1 MGKITMSQKE
11 LKHYRLAM
19 EVIDGKL
26 SIIDFS
32 IQINKSYRQA
42 QRIIKK
48 IKERGV
54 QGVFHGNT
62 NRVPHNKIPLEL
74 ELKIVDLLKNQYRN
88 FNLTHFREKI
98 KKLEN
103 IEIKKDSLHR
113 IATKHNL
120 VKHPKR
126 RSRRCHKPRP
136 GLPKEGMMIQFDGSN
151 HVWFGEERTDLIAG
165 IDDATGTVVAA
176 EFFYGE
182 TSNNSLKVIREIVDN
197 YGLPESFYMDQAG
210 IYGKK
215 DREWESQISRA
226 FDQTGI
232 QLIIAG
238 SSQAKGRIERLWRTF
253 QDRLVAELEFY
264 NIVDFE
270 EANKFLK
277 ETFIPEYN
285 LQFSID
291 AEEAKTA
298 YRKNVF
304 GDLDIIFCKKIR
316 RKVMVG
322 NVFGWDNI
330 TWVVDEKKC
339 FYGRE
344 ININIHLD
352 GSYSFD
358 IMGRKVQCRV
368 SNKKRLRGF
377 GDKSKLKKSA

>member
-1 MGKITMSQKE
+1 MGKVTMSQKE
-11 LKHYRLAM
+11 LKQYRLGM
-19 EVIDGKL
+19 EVIEGKL
-26 SIIDFS
+26 TIISFAE
-32 IQINKSYRQA
+32 QINKSYRQS
-42 QRIIKK
+42 QRIIQK
-48 IKERGV
+48 IKKNGSLGV
-54 QGVFHGNT
+54 LHGNI
-62 NRVPHNKIPLEL
+62 NRTPHNKTSQKLEEKL
-74 ELKIVDLLKNQYRN
+74 VDLLKNKYRN
-88 FNLTHFREKI
+88 FNLTHFKEKIEELEDIKI
-98 KKLEN
+98 KK
-103 IEIKKDSLHR
+103 DALHT
-113 IATKHNL
+113 IARKHGL

-126 RSRRCHKPRP
+126 RGRRCHKPRP
-136 GLPKEGMMIQFDGSN
+136 RLPKEGMMIQFDGSD
-151 HVWFGEERTDLIAG
+151 HVWFGNERNDLIGG

-253 QDRLVAELEFY
+253 QDRLVTELEFY
-264 NIVDFE
+264 NITTFD
-270 EANKFLK
+270 EANDYLK
-277 ETFIPEYN
+277 NVFIPAYN
-285 LQFSID
+285 FQFSVK
-291 AEEAKTA
+291 AEEPEKA

-304 GDLDIIFCKKIR
+304 GDLNIIFCKKIR
-316 RKVMVG
+316 RKIMVG
-322 NVFGWDNI
+322 NVFSWDNI

-358 IMGRKVQCRV
+358 IMGRKVLCKV
-368 SNKKRLRGF
+368 SNRKRLSDY

>member
-19 EVIDGKL
+19 DVIEGKL
-26 SIIDFS
+26 TIVDFS

-48 IKERGV
+48 IKEKGSL
-54 QGVFHGNT
+54 GALHGNA
-62 NRVPHNKIPLEL
+62 NRIPYNKTPIEL
-74 ELKIVDLLKNQYRN
+74 EVQLVDFLKNKYRN

-98 KKLEN
+98 ESLEN
-103 IEIKKDSLHR
+103 IKIKKDALHT
-113 IATKHNL
+113 IAKKHGL

-126 RSRRCHKPRP
+126 RGRRCHKPRP
-136 GLPKEGMMIQFDGSN
+136 RLAKEGMMIQFDGSD
-151 HVWFGEERTDLIAG
+151 HVWFGEGRTDLIGG
-165 IDDATGTVVAA
+165 IDDATGIVVAA

-232 QLIIAG
+232 QLILAG
-238 SSQAKGRIERLWRTF
+238 SSQAKGRVERLWRTF
-253 QDRLVAELEFY
+253 QDRLVTELEFY
-264 NIVDFE
+264 NITEFD

-277 ETFIPEYN
+277 EIFIPAYN
-285 LQFSID
+285 LQFSVT
-291 AEEAKTA
+291 AEDPEKS

-316 RKVMVG
+316 RKIMVG
-322 NVFGWDNI
+322 NVFGWDNV

-352 GSYSFD
+352 GSSSFD
-358 IMGRKVQCRV
+358 IMGRKVHCKITNR
-368 SNKKRLRGF
+368 KRLSGY
-377 GDKSKLKKSA
+377 GDKSKLRKSA

>member
-19 EVIDGKL
+19 DVIEGKL
-26 SIIDFS
+26 TIVDFS
-32 IQINKSYRQA
+32 LQINKSYRQA
-42 QRIIKK
+42 QRIVKK
-48 IKERGV
+48 IKDKGTL
-54 QGVFHGNT
+54 GALHGNS
-62 NRVPHNKIPLEL
+62 NKIPHNKISTEL
-74 ELKIVDLLKNQYRN
+74 ESKIVDLLKYKYQN

-98 KKLEN
+98 EILEN
-103 IEIKKDSLHR
+103 ISIKKDSLHR
-113 IATKHNL
+113 IATKHRL
-120 VKHPKR
+120 VKHSKR
-126 RSRRCHKPRP
+126 RGRRCHKPRP
-136 GLPKEGMMIQFDGSN
+136 RLAREGMMIQFDGSN
-151 HVWFGEERTDLIAG
+151 HVWFGEDRTDLIGG

-182 TSNNSLKVIREIVDN
+182 TSNHSLKVIRDIVDN

-253 QDRLVAELEFY
+253 QDRLVTELEFY
-264 NIVDFE
+264 GISSFD

-277 ETFIPEYN
+277 EIFIPAYN
-285 LQFSID
+285 LQFTVE
-291 AEEAKTA
+291 AEEKESA

-330 TWVVDEKKC
+330 TWVVDTKKC

-358 IMGRKVQCRV
+358 IMGRKVQCKI
-368 SNKKRLRGF
+368 SNRKKLSGY
-377 GDKSKLKKSA
+377 GDKSKLRKSA